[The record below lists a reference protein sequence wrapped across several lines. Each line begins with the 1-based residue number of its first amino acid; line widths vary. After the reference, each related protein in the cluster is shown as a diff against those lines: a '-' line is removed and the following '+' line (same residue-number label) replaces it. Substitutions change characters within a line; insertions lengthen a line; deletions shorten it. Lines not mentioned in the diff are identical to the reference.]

1 MIVGQA
7 YNDERYV
14 IVTGYSDS
22 LLKVEALFDNDLG
35 DLAKLWNM
43 LTQLVDTSDN
53 LITRIAAKDAIRSE
67 D

>member
-14 IVTGYSDS
+14 IVTGCGDS
-22 LLKVEALFDNDLG
+22 LLKIEALFDNDLG

>member
-1 MIVGQA
+1 MIVRQA